1 MEYRNNEQEQ
11 EYSLYTEK
19 IVPSPKVKYRRVIR
33 AVKLLVLIVFIGV
46 VYVVSDKI
54 VIPAVRYKIAVKNA
68 TVDRI
73 EFTRDEYPDTIQ
85 LDNEEGIG
93 QIKYDYDTI
102 MQALRSKVIDVQRTV
117 VTVREHIE
125 ENVIDETVTGEDG
138 ASKGSS
144 DSIQRDLKKMQD
156 EDEELFSTVGIIV
169 GYLNDR
175 YMILTSQLYTDVT
188 SEYDVIV
195 QDAGE
200 YKAELVCSDELTGI
214 SIISIDGS
222 KVSDNDRQYMQ
233 VAELGNSY
241 MLNKGDIVIASGK
254 IYGTD
259 GAVDYGT
266 ITNRTSYNSIDNNYE
281 VFETNL
287 SFEEGDYVFLF
298 NSEGEVV
305 AISQDSS
312 DTKLRVLGVSDLK
325 SMIQCMINRQGKMYF
340 GIKAQN
346 VDSDLSEKN
355 DIPMGIYISMVES
368 YSPAYQAG
376 LQPGDIIQGINKMP
390 CYTMQRLN
398 DKLCD
403 SAHGQVI
410 NVSIK
415 RKGKSGYFDVSYD
428 VSVELR

>member
-1 MEYRNNEQEQ
+1 MEYRNDGQEQ

-54 VIPAVRYKIAVKNA
+54 VIPAVRYKTAVKNA

-73 EFTRDEYPDTIQ
+73 EFTRDEYPDTVQ
-85 LDNEEGIG
+85 LDSEDGIG

-125 ENVIDETVTGEDG
+125 ENVIDDTVTGEDG

-222 KVSDNDRQYMQ
+222 KVLDNDRQYMQ

-266 ITNRTSYNSIDNNYE
+266 ITNRTAYNSIDNNYE

-368 YSPAYQAG
+368 DSPAYQAG

>member
-1 MEYRNNEQEQ
+1 MEYRNDGQEQ

-54 VIPAVRYKIAVKNA
+54 VIPAVRYKTAVKNA

-73 EFTRDEYPDTIQ
+73 EFTRDEYPDTVQ
-85 LDNEEGIG
+85 LDSEDGIG

-200 YKAELVCSDELTGI
+200 YKAGLVCSDELTGI

-325 SMIQCMINRQGKMYF
+325 RMIQCMINRQGKMYF

-355 DIPMGIYISMVES
+355 DIPMGIYISRVES
-368 YSPAYQAG
+368 DSPAYQAG

-398 DKLCD
+398 DKLYD

>member
-1 MEYRNNEQEQ
+1 MEYRNDGQEQ

-368 YSPAYQAG
+368 DSPAYQAG

>member
-1 MEYRNNEQEQ
+1 MEYRNDGQEQ

-85 LDNEEGIG
+85 QDNEEGIG

-368 YSPAYQAG
+368 DSPAYQAG

>member
-85 LDNEEGIG
+85 QDNEEGIG

-254 IYGTD
+254 IYGTE

-368 YSPAYQAG
+368 DSPAYQAG

>member
-266 ITNRTSYNSIDNNYE
+266 ITNRTSYNTIDNNYE

-368 YSPAYQAG
+368 DSPAYQAG

>member
-85 LDNEEGIG
+85 QDNEEGIG

-175 YMILTSQLYTDVT
+175 YMKLTSQLYTDVT

-368 YSPAYQAG
+368 DSPAYQAG

>member
-1 MEYRNNEQEQ
+1 MEYRNDGQEQ

-54 VIPAVRYKIAVKNA
+54 VIPAVRYKTAVKNA

-73 EFTRDEYPDTIQ
+73 EFTRDEYPDTVQ
-85 LDNEEGIG
+85 LDSEDGIG

-117 VTVREHIE
+117 VTVREHID
-125 ENVIDETVTGEDG
+125 ENVIDDTVTGEDG

-266 ITNRTSYNSIDNNYE
+266 ITNRTAYNSIDNNYE

-305 AISQDSS
+305 AIHR
-312 DTKLRVLGVSDLK
+312 TAL
-325 SMIQCMINRQGKMYF
+325 I
-340 GIKAQN
+340 
-346 VDSDLSEKN
+346 LS
-355 DIPMGIYISMVES
+355 
-368 YSPAYQAG
+368 
-376 LQPGDIIQGINKMP
+376 
-390 CYTMQRLN
+390 
-398 DKLCD
+398 
-403 SAHGQVI
+403 
-410 NVSIK
+410 
-415 RKGKSGYFDVSYD
+415 
-428 VSVELR
+428 

>member
-1 MEYRNNEQEQ
+1 MEYRNDGQEQ

-54 VIPAVRYKIAVKNA
+54 VIPAVRYKTAVKNA

-73 EFTRDEYPDTIQ
+73 EFTRDEYPDTVQ
-85 LDNEEGIG
+85 LDSEDGIG

-125 ENVIDETVTGEDG
+125 ENVIDDTVTGEDG

-144 DSIQRDLKKMQD
+144 DSIQRKLKKMQD

-222 KVSDNDRQYMQ
+222 KVLDNDRQYMQ

-266 ITNRTSYNSIDNNYE
+266 ITNRTAYNSIDNNYE

-312 DTKLRVLGVSDLK
+312 DTKLKVLGVSDLK

-368 YSPAYQAG
+368 DSPAYQAG

>member
-1 MEYRNNEQEQ
+1 MEYRNDGQEQ

-54 VIPAVRYKIAVKNA
+54 VIPAVRYKTAVKNA

-73 EFTRDEYPDTIQ
+73 EFTRDEYPDTVQ
-85 LDNEEGIG
+85 LDSEDGIG

-117 VTVREHIE
+117 VTVREHID
-125 ENVIDETVTGEDG
+125 ENVIDDTVTDEDG

-368 YSPAYQAG
+368 DSPAYQAG

>member
-11 EYSLYTEK
+11 EYSLYMEK

-368 YSPAYQAG
+368 DSPAYQAG

>member
-85 LDNEEGIG
+85 QDNEEGIG

-368 YSPAYQAG
+368 DSPAYQAG

-403 SAHGQVI
+403 SATD
-410 NVSIK
+410 
-415 RKGKSGYFDVSYD
+415 R
-428 VSVELR
+428 

>member
-1 MEYRNNEQEQ
+1 MEYRNDGQEQ

-54 VIPAVRYKIAVKNA
+54 VIPAVRYKTAVKNA

-73 EFTRDEYPDTIQ
+73 EFTRDEYPDTVQ
-85 LDNEEGIG
+85 LDSEDGIG

-125 ENVIDETVTGEDG
+125 ENVIDDTVTGEDG

-222 KVSDNDRQYMQ
+222 KVLDNDRQYMQ

-266 ITNRTSYNSIDNNYE
+266 ITNRTAYNSIDNNYE

-312 DTKLRVLGVSDLK
+312 DTKLKVLGVSDLK

-368 YSPAYQAG
+368 DSPAYQAG

-398 DKLCD
+398 DKLYD

>member
-1 MEYRNNEQEQ
+1 MEYRNDGQEQ

-54 VIPAVRYKIAVKNA
+54 VIPAVRYKTAVKNA

-73 EFTRDEYPDTIQ
+73 EFTRDEYPDTVQ
-85 LDNEEGIG
+85 LDSEDGIG

-125 ENVIDETVTGEDG
+125 ENVIDDTVTGEDG

-222 KVSDNDRQYMQ
+222 KVLDNDRQYMQ

-368 YSPAYQAG
+368 DSPAYQAG

>member
-85 LDNEEGIG
+85 QDNEEGIG

-266 ITNRTSYNSIDNNYE
+266 ITNRTTYNSIDNNYE

-368 YSPAYQAG
+368 DSPAYQAG

>member
-85 LDNEEGIG
+85 QDNEEGIG

-125 ENVIDETVTGEDG
+125 ENVIDDTVTGEDG

-222 KVSDNDRQYMQ
+222 KVLDNDRQYMQ

-266 ITNRTSYNSIDNNYE
+266 ITNRTAYNSIDNNYE

-312 DTKLRVLGVSDLK
+312 DTKLKVLGVSDLK

-368 YSPAYQAG
+368 DSPAYQAG

>member
-1 MEYRNNEQEQ
+1 MEYRNDGQEQ

-54 VIPAVRYKIAVKNA
+54 VIPAVRYKTAVKNA

-73 EFTRDEYPDTIQ
+73 EFTRDEYPDTVQ
-85 LDNEEGIG
+85 LDSEDGIG

-125 ENVIDETVTGEDG
+125 ENVIDDTVTGEDG

-222 KVSDNDRQYMQ
+222 KVLDNDRQYMQ

-266 ITNRTSYNSIDNNYE
+266 ITNRTAYNSIDNNYE

-312 DTKLRVLGVSDLK
+312 DTKLKVLGVSDLK

-368 YSPAYQAG
+368 DSPAYQAR

>member
-1 MEYRNNEQEQ
+1 MEYRNDGQEQ

-54 VIPAVRYKIAVKNA
+54 VIPAVRYKTAVKNA

-73 EFTRDEYPDTIQ
+73 EFTRDEYPDTVQ
-85 LDNEEGIG
+85 LDSEDGIG

-125 ENVIDETVTGEDG
+125 ENVIDDTVTGEDG

-222 KVSDNDRQYMQ
+222 KVLDNDRQYMQ

-266 ITNRTSYNSIDNNYE
+266 ITNRTAYNSIDNNYE

-312 DTKLRVLGVSDLK
+312 DTKLSVLGVSDLK

-368 YSPAYQAG
+368 DSPAYQAG